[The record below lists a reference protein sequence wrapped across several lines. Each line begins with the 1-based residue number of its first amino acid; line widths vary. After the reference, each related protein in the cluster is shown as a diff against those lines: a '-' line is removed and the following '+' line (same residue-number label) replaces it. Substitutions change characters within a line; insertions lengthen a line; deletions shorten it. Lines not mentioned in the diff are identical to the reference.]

1 MGDMYNQHVVTLT
14 PNAELV
20 LSEGTLS
27 IADLIE
33 GADAEPI
40 DPSHKHQAGITQV
53 YTRRWGTVENE
64 WLHKQVPKKR
74 QRWLSGE
81 ANTGPIQDPFKNI
94 H

>member
-33 GADAEPI
+33 GAEAEPI
-40 DPSHKHQAGITQV
+40 DPSHKHQAGNMQV
-53 YTRRWGTVENE
+53 YTRR
-64 WLHKQVPKKR
+64 
-74 QRWLSGE
+74 
-81 ANTGPIQDPFKNI
+81 
-94 H
+94 